1 MDKKIKETTFSTLA
15 IRDALYFLTVA
26 LNLQKSKSKVKRPYF
41 MSQLPELVT
50 NQPEAGYD
58 VLILPNPPPP
68 PPVSLQQLSVS
79 RVLLKSFLRL
89 HGKKKLGDTNLG
101 KKSRPHVDKATYLYT
116 VPIFA
121 PEILGFS
128 SLFRAFFLGTLQNSP
143 SAYSLHDRGAHCL
156 PSLLSYLKRPGI

>member
-1 MDKKIKETTFSTLA
+1 MDKKIKETTFSALA

-68 PPVSLQQLSVS
+68 PTPCLPPTTL
-79 RVLLKSFLRL
+79 RFKGTFKKLLKATRKEKTGRYKF
-89 HGKKKLGDTNLG
+89 GKKIATSRRQGDVLVYCTDLC
-101 KKSRPHVDKATYLYT
+101 SRNFRVFLS
-116 VPIFA
+116 
-121 PEILGFS
+121 FS
-128 SLFRAFFLGTLQNSP
+128 SLFPWHIAELTF
-143 SAYSLHDRGAHCL
+143 
-156 PSLLSYLKRPGI
+156 SLLFT